1 MKRYQTEDERE
12 LEAEATAA
20 LFQAAGW
27 QTRIAMYDFG
37 SSPLA
42 GLFPG
47 WGAGYRM
54 ARKLDDRILQLP
66 ALARRGS
73 NFEIIARA

>member
-1 MKRYQTEDERE
+1 MAFFE
-12 LEAEATAA
+12 
-20 LFQAAGW
+20 AAGW
-27 QTRIAMYDFG
+27 KAEVSMYDFG

-47 WGAGYRM
+47 WAAGYRM
-54 ARKLDDRILQLP
+54 ARALDDRILAVP

-73 NFEIIARA
+73 NFEIVAR